1 MYTLLQEVDP
11 EEIGVSDPSIVPLI
25 IGITPA
31 LVIAYVV
38 YRDASK
44 REKERELAWAV
55 AIVLTGFSGVIAPIV
70 VGLLYYTV
78 RN

>member
-1 MYTLLQEVDP
+1 MYSLLQEVDP
-11 EEIGVSDPSIVPLI
+11 EEIGVTGPSIPPLVFGVI
-25 IGITPA
+25 PA

-38 YRDASK
+38 YRDASE
-44 REKERELAWAV
+44 RENERELAWAV